1 MKVALGKKNNFRKEI
16 VINTEEAKNS
26 FFLSNAFLAC
36 YFSFESSLLE
46 SICLISDLYI
56 L

>member
-26 FFLSNAFLAC
+26 IFPLMLSLPATFPLKVL
-36 YFSFESSLLE
+36 FLLE
-46 SICLISDLYI
+46 SICLIPDL
-56 L
+56 